1 MAGCECDFLPSLQTE
16 NAILAFGNDTDLK
29 SATNQAPGSSTNAYN
44 QMLVTSTET
53 TTTTIGAAM
62 ETEQNILR
70 PQMPTQVQ
78 TFIPAALSASVCSRT
93 F

>member
-16 NAILAFGNDTDLK
+16 NAILAFGNDTELK
-29 SATNQAPGSSTNAYN
+29 SATNQAPGSNTNAYI

-62 ETEQNILR
+62 ETEENVLR
-70 PQMPTQVQ
+70 PQMPTQVRA
-78 TFIPAALSASVCSRT
+78 FIPAALSASVCSRT